1 MATHGG
7 PGTAIL
13 IGDVRRYASCV
24 HIVTRDHLDAL
35 ASQLSQGVG
44 LRIARIEVELDPF
57 DFARTGAALVD
68 RAVALA
74 TPGGD
79 RRVGL
84 GTAWH
89 AATSGPQRFVELAA
103 AIGGLGAGMDI
114 VGDVDAADLTVFMG
128 YSFLDEIVAD
138 GLWKDYAAAEA
149 FLPRIGIERV
159 DGATR
164 LTVAIPAGDDPA
176 PTLDL
181 LASMKHPEWVRV
193 VDSGDHHIESHPT
206 VADWAGI
213 VDAAV
218 KSIAAEDLDKV
229 VLARSVR
236 VESSASVAILRVF
249 RQLAMSYPE
258 CFDFA
263 WKSHH
268 SVFMGASPEL
278 LATVRGGRFRSNPL
292 AGSAARGEG
301 EDDDGAIGAALLA
314 SAKDQEEHRLVV
326 DDMRSRLEGLVSGLV
341 VPDGP
346 VLKKMATVQHLS
358 TVIEG
363 DVAPGTGV
371 LDIVDVVH
379 PTPAVGGVPR
389 REAVEYIAAH
399 EPLDRGW
406 YTGGIGWLT
415 PSGDGEIAIGLRCGL
430 VNGSTTTLFAGAG
443 IVADSDPASEVLETR
458 LKLRPLLDL
467 VAST

>member
-1 MATHGG
+1 M
-7 PGTAIL
+7 
-13 IGDVRRYASCV
+13 

-35 ASQLSQGVG
+35 ASQLSQGDG
-44 LRIARIEVELDPF
+44 LRIARVDIDIDPF

-74 TPGGD
+74 TPSGD

-89 AATSGPQRFVELAA
+89 AAASGPERFEALGA
-103 AIGGLGAGMDI
+103 AIGDLGTDMARSWD
-114 VGDVDAADLTVFMG
+114 GDPADLTVFTG
-128 YSFLDEIVAD
+128 YSFLDEIVTD
-138 GLWKDYAAAEA
+138 GLWKDYQAAEA
-149 FLPRIGIERV
+149 FLPRIGIERI
-159 DGATR
+159 GGTAR

-181 LASMKHPEWVRV
+181 LASMKHPEWVPV
-193 VDSGDHHIESHPT
+193 VDFGDHRIESHPT

-213 VDAAV
+213 VGAAV
-218 KSIAAEDLDKV
+218 KAIAADDIDKV

-236 VESSASVAILRVF
+236 VESSTSVAILRVF

-263 WKSHH
+263 WKSGH

-278 LATVRGGRFRSNPL
+278 LATVRAGRFRSNPL

-301 EDDDGAIGAALLA
+301 DAEDAAIGAALLA

-326 DDMRSRLEGLVSGLV
+326 DDMRTRLEGLVSGIV
-341 VPDGP
+341 VPHRP
-346 VLKKMATVQHLS
+346 SLKKMATVQHLS

-363 DVAPGTGV
+363 DVAEGTGV
-371 LDIVDVVH
+371 LDIVDAVH

-443 IVADSDPASEVLETR
+443 IVADSDPGSEVLETR

>member
-1 MATHGG
+1 MR
-7 PGTAIL
+7 L
-13 IGDVRRYASCV
+13 IPDGCRYASCV
-24 HIVTRDHLDAL
+24 HIVAPDHLDAL
-35 ASQLSQGVG
+35 AAQLSHGRG
-44 LRIARIEVELDPF
+44 LRVARVDVDLDPF

-74 TPGGD
+74 TPNGD

-89 AATSGPQRFVELAA
+89 ASASGPKRFTDLGGAMGSVTDGMHAA
-103 AIGGLGAGMDI
+103 RDI
-114 VGDVDAADLTVFMG
+114 DPDHLTVFTG
-128 YSFLDEIVAD
+128 YSFLDEVAAD
-138 GLWKDYAAAEA
+138 GLWRDYAAAEA
-149 FLPRIGIERV
+149 FLPRIGIERI
-159 DGATR
+159 GGMSH
-164 LTVAIPAGDDPA
+164 LTVAVPPGDDPA
-176 PTLDL
+176 PTLEL
-181 LASMKHPEWVRV
+181 LASMQRPEWVPV
-193 VDSGDHHIESHPT
+193 VDSGDHRIESHPT
-206 VADWAGI
+206 VAEWAGI
-213 VDAAV
+213 VGEAV
-218 KSIAAEDLDKV
+218 KAIVADELDKV

-236 VESSASVAILRVF
+236 VESSAAVAILRVF
-249 RQLAMSYPE
+249 RQLALSYPE

-263 WKSHH
+263 WKSRH

-278 LATVRGGRFRSNPL
+278 LATVQGGRFRSNPL

-301 EDDDGAIGAALLA
+301 EDEDAAIGAGLLA

-326 DDMRSRLEGLVSGLV
+326 DDMRRRLTGLVSDLV
-341 VPDGP
+341 VTDRPE
-346 VLKKMATVQHLS
+346 LKKMATVQHLS

-371 LDIVDVVH
+371 LDIVDAVH

-389 REAVEYIAAH
+389 RKAVEYIAGH

-443 IVADSDPASEVLETR
+443 IVAESEPRSEVLETR